1 MLFYNSCIIF
11 IRPLSMV
18 SAFKI
23 QLPFPRYSNLLK
35 TKKKDSLSK
44 GIAVAS
50 TNRIY
55 MFLSVNIKLNCI
67 FN

>member
-1 MLFYNSCIIF
+1 
-11 IRPLSMV
+11 MV

>member
-1 MLFYNSCIIF
+1 
-11 IRPLSMV
+11 MV

-23 QLPFPRYSNLLK
+23 QLPFPRYSDLLK
-35 TKKKDSLSK
+35 KKKKRRKDSLRK
-44 GIAVAS
+44 EIAVAS

-67 FN
+67 FNYDL